1 MLIRRPADLLPSE
14 ITPPE
19 LYAGRRDFLR
29 QTGALAGVAL
39 AGGMGAGLWPA
50 AAQAGE
56 KLPLPDRLHKSSLS
70 VNEEATTLRHFSS
83 YGNFIEFASDKTGH
97 ILPSQGMRTR
107 PWTVRIEG
115 LVSRPHTFDV
125 DELLRLGGLEERVY
139 RHRCVEGWSMVV
151 PWAGLPLANLLRQ
164 VQPLGSARFVE
175 FYSYADPALMP
186 NVRRRLI
193 DFPYM
198 EALRLDE
205 AMHPL
210 TFLAAGAYGEILPR
224 QNGAPLRLVVPW
236 KYGFKSS
243 KSIVRLRLVERQ
255 PVTSWMRALPREYGF
270 YANVNPNVDHPR
282 WSQARERRAG
292 EFFKRETLMFNGY
305 ARQVASLYAGMDLGK
320 QF

>member
-1 MLIRRPADLLPSE
+1 MLIRHPADLLPSE
-14 ITPPE
+14 ITSPE
-19 LYAGRRDFLR
+19 RYAGRRAFLR
-29 QTGALAGVAL
+29 QAGVVAGAALLETFGL
-39 AGGMGAGLWPA
+39 AGGISS
-50 AAQAGE
+50 AQAGE
-56 KLPLPDRLHKSSLS
+56 KLPLPDRLHKSPLS
-70 VNEEATTLRHFSS
+70 VNEEATTLRHFSG

-97 ILPSQGMRTR
+97 ILAAQAMRTH
-107 PWTVRIEG
+107 PWTVRVEG
-115 LVSRPHTFDV
+115 LVARPRTFDV
-125 DELLRLGGLEERVY
+125 DALLHQGGLEERIY

-151 PWAGLPLANLLRQ
+151 PWAGLPLAALLRQ
-164 VQPLGSARFVE
+164 VQPLGNARFVE
-175 FYSYADPALMP
+175 FYAHADPGLMP
-186 NVRRRLI
+186 NVRRGLI

-210 TFLAAGAYGEILPR
+210 AFLAVGAYGEILPR

-236 KYGFKSS
+236 KYGFKGA

-255 PVTSWMRALPREYGF
+255 PVTSWMRALPKEYGF

-305 ARQVASLYAGMDLGK
+305 AEQVASLYAGMDLRK